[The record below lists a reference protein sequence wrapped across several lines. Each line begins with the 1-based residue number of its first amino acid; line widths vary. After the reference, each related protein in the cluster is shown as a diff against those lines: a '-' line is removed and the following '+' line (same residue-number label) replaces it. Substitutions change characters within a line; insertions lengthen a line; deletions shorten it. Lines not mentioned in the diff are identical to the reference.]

1 MSAYL
6 RLAFSI
12 VKWVIA
18 LGIVGYLAFDNR
30 THFERLIT
38 EPIRWQFLVVAFV
51 LCAGATVLTFV
62 RWYILVIALNFPFR
76 FADALRL
83 GFMGC
88 LFNYVGPG
96 GVGGDLVKAVL
107 MAREQHGRRS
117 VAVATILLDRIQG
130 LVGLLLVGAAASLVV
145 VDGVEHRDQIVTVLW
160 GGSVAGLTGLIIMLH
175 PATPGAWWMTR
186 LTHVPKVGGIVADV
200 AGGIALYQKRKSVL
214 AVAVAMSVVS
224 HLGLISSFYCCTLV
238 VSTQAETLDYA
249 TNLLLF
255 PLAQF
260 VGFIVPVP
268 GGVGALEGAVQE
280 LFKLAGGN
288 PGISLLAAGAY
299 RLIQILI
306 AAIGSVYYLAS
317 RRQIQKLLAEE
328 QAKSDAASSDS
339 TLEDPLATVQTSTAQ
354 PET

>member
-1 MSAYL
+1 MSGYL
-6 RLAFSI
+6 RPALGI
-12 VKWVIA
+12 LKWVIA
-18 LGIVGYLAFDNR
+18 LGILSYLVVDNR

-38 EPIRWQFLVVAFV
+38 EPIHWQFLVVAFA
-51 LCAGATVLTFV
+51 LCGGATVLTFV
-62 RWYILVIALNFPFR
+62 RWYILVVALDFPFR

-117 VAVATILLDRIQG
+117 VAVATILLDRILG

-145 VDGVEHRDQIVTVLW
+145 VDGVEHRDEIVTILW
-160 GGSVAGLTGLIIMLH
+160 GGSIAGLTGLLVMLH
-175 PATPGAWWMTR
+175 PATPKAWWMTK
-186 LTHVPKVGGIVADV
+186 LTHIPKVGRIVADV
-200 AGGIALYQKRKSVL
+200 AGGISLYQKRKSVL
-214 AVAVAMSVVS
+214 AIAVAMSVVS

-238 VSTQAETLDYA
+238 VSTQAETLSF
-249 TNLLLF
+249 TMNLLLF

-299 RLIQILI
+299 RLTQVLI

-328 QAKSDAASSDS
+328 QAALESPPSDS
-339 TLEDPLATVQTSTAQ
+339 TLGESLATAQTSTAQ